1 MLAVQPKPDGLKL
14 SMVTLSTSPGM
25 APSTNTGPLTG
36 LIRSN
41 GMLVTSATTESLV
54 KWPLDES
61 WHSNSRV
68 VPGATRSTGVKLL
81 SQSKWLWTL

>member
-1 MLAVQPKPDGLKL
+1 
-14 SMVTLSTSPGM
+14 
-25 APSTNTGPLTG
+25 
-36 LIRSN
+36 
-41 GMLVTSATTESLV
+41 MLVTSATTESLV

-81 SQSKWLWTL
+81 SQPKWLWTL